1 MKPILF
7 MSHYDVVAP
16 GSSDPKDWKYG
27 PFSGAIAE
35 GRVQG
40 RGTIDMK
47 SVAFAL
53 LESADTLLASGFIPE
68 RDIYIA
74 LDPDEEVGGIRGAE
88 KLAIYLKEKGLFFE
102 TIYDEGG
109 IVAAPGTAEGINQ

>member
-1 MKPILF
+1 
-7 MSHYDVVAP
+7 
-16 GSSDPKDWKYG
+16 
-27 PFSGAIAE
+27 
-35 GRVQG
+35 
-40 RGTIDMK
+40 
-47 SVAFAL
+47 FAL

-109 IVAAPGTAEGINQ
+109 IVATPGTAEGINQNIA